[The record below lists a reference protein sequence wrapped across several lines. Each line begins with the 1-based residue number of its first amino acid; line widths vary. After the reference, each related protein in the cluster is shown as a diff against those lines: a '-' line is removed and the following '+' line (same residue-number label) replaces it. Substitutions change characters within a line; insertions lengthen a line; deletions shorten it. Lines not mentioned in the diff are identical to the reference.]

1 MEGKLLRILVLDK
14 FHKSVPKDKEE
25 RVKEKVE
32 MLASELE
39 KHNFRFERVPK
50 GFDLRKVEEV
60 AQPIY
65 KFRFNDGERILCARG
80 EELYPHIRQ
89 DYEKSLV
96 LLEYCSHDKQI
107 RTAKNR
113 DFTKQELYEFDEEA
127 VVVEDEE
134 NNVIDFSLYHSAPVI
149 IDRDQVEDL
158 FGEEGRFYYLD
169 DEQNA
174 CAQLKMQGEF
184 VLGSAGSGKTTIGVY
199 KLANYI
205 AAHKGEDFRL
215 CYVTF
220 SKRLKEKTEKLF
232 MDIAVKL
239 YKLKPQNFEGK
250 VDFFTLE
257 EHLEQMNEGQYSL
270 ITYEIFKDW
279 CDRQKNVNFEPLSLW
294 KERRGILQGIIGSNW
309 QYETYIP
316 VSKFDSA
323 VIDMLQER
331 KYIELDSSKS
341 KFCLY
346 KDKELHTICQ
356 FLDHHGQSSANFRE
370 VLIQEY
376 NNVISNKTELEE
388 AEYDRLSKEYTI
400 FTKEEQ
406 EKIKSIFKGYKNY
419 TKSLQKQGFYE
430 EGELVRFALQESKP
444 LYDYMVIDEVQ
455 DLTEV
460 QVYYLCQLLKDKTN
474 VFVGGDFHQ
483 TINPTF
489 FHTGR
494 IESIFKFLGGIK
506 NFEKTKLEKNYRSS
520 QSIVA
525 FANRVAELRRKSING
540 SADFE
545 YEEKPTR
552 EFTRKPY
559 LFTGEKEQLLRQLVD
574 KSYVLI
580 VVPHEQSKQ
589 ELIQQIPQLEASV
602 LTAAEAK
609 GIENKYVVTYNMISA
624 FKEQWREIMG
634 PKKLRSEIHR
644 YYFNVLYVAI
654 TRARDVIG
662 MIEDDLCEEMEEWLS
677 TYVETIHEFDVQTL
691 ELRENS
697 TLDDLLKRAREYEDN
712 EILNNAMAAY
722 KNILKKQDSSFI
734 EEAQKGIQRCKIKQD
749 FEKDR
754 NHAKCGAALFEL
766 QEYEQAIPYLRSG
779 KDQHRLL
786 QALLFVGASG
796 LYKEME
802 KLGTTPVRV
811 LAELDDNALMEKFLQ
826 YEIQPFQTH
835 FSRVIEKT
843 TNLRNKFVAK

>member
-1 MEGKLLRILVLDK
+1 MEENLLKILVLDK

-25 RVKEKVE
+25 RVKEKVK
-32 MLASELE
+32 MLANELE
-39 KHNFRFERVPK
+39 KHNCRFENVAK
-50 GFDLRKVEEV
+50 GFDLRRIEEV
-60 AQPIY
+60 SQPIY
-65 KFRFNDGERILCARG
+65 KFRFNKGERILCARAKD
-80 EELYPHIRQ
+80 LYPDIRR

-107 RTAKNR
+107 RTAKHR
-113 DFTKQELYEFDEEA
+113 DFTKRELHEFDEE
-127 VVVEDEE
+127 VLIIEDEE
-134 NNVIDFSLYHSAPVI
+134 NNGIDFSLQYSAPVI
-149 IDRDQVEDL
+149 IDRDRIEDL

-174 CAQLKMQGEF
+174 CAELKMQGEL

-205 AAHKGEDFRL
+205 AEHKNEDFRL

-232 MDIAVKL
+232 TDIAVKL
-239 YKLKPQNFEGK
+239 YKFRPQEFEGK
-250 VDFFTLE
+250 VEFFTLE
-257 EHLEQMNEGQYSL
+257 EHLEKLNEGKYNL

-279 CDRQKNVNFEPLSLW
+279 YDKQKNIKFEALSLW
-294 KERRGILQGIIGSNW
+294 KERRGILQGMIGLNW
-309 QYETYIP
+309 QYEMYIP
-316 VSKFDSA
+316 VNKFDNA
-323 VIDMLQER
+323 VIDMLQAQQ
-331 KYIELDSSKS
+331 YIELDVSKE
-341 KFCLY
+341 KFRLC
-346 KDKELHTICQ
+346 KELNIVCQ
-356 FLDHHGQSSANFRE
+356 FIDRHGQLSGEFRK

-376 NNVISNKTELEE
+376 NDVISRQTELEE
-388 AEYDRLSKEYTI
+388 NEYDRLSKDYTI

-419 TKSLQKQGFYE
+419 TKSLRKNNFYE

-444 LYDYMVIDEVQ
+444 RYDYMVIDEVQ
-455 DLTEV
+455 DLTEI
-460 QVYYLCQLLKDKTN
+460 QVYYLCQLLKKKMN
-474 VFVGGDFHQ
+474 VFVCGDFHQ

-489 FHTGR
+489 FHAGR

-506 NFEKTKLEKNYRSS
+506 NFEKTKLDRNYRSS
-520 QSIVA
+520 ESIVD
-525 FANRVAELRRKSING
+525 FANHVAELRRKSING

-545 YEEKPTR
+545 YKEKPMR
-552 EFTRKPY
+552 EFTKKPY
-559 LFTGEKEQLLRQLVD
+559 WFTGDKEELLRRLID

-589 ELIQQIPQLEASV
+589 ELIQLIPQLEPSI
-602 LTAAEAK
+602 LTVTEAK
-609 GIENKYVVTYNMISA
+609 GIENKYVITYNIISA

-634 PKKLRSEIHR
+634 ETKLRSEVHR

-662 MIEDDLCEEMEEWLS
+662 MIEDDLCAEMKEWLA
-677 TYVETIHEFDVQTL
+677 TYVEKIPTFDIHTL
-691 ELRENS
+691 ELLENS
-697 TLDDLLKRAREYEDN
+697 TLNDLLKRAQEYEEN
-712 EILNNAMAAY
+712 KIFRNAIAEY
-722 KNILKKQDSSFI
+722 RNILEKKDSAVI
-734 EEAQKGIQRCKIKQD
+734 EEAQRGIQRCQIKQE

-754 NHAKCGAALFEL
+754 NYAKCGAALFEL
-766 QEYEQAIPYLRSG
+766 KEYDEAIPYLRSG
-779 KDQHRLL
+779 KDKNRLL
-786 QALLFVGASG
+786 QALVFVGAPG

-802 KLGTTPVRV
+802 NLGTTPVRV
-811 LAELDDNALMEKFLQ
+811 LTEINDDVLMDKFLR

-843 TNLRNKFVAK
+843 TNLRKKFTIKR